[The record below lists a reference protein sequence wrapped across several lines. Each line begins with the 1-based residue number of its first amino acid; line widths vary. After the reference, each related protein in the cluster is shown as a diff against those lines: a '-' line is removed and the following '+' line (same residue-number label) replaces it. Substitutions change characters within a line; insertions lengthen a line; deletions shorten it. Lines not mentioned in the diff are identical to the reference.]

1 MSHLNISEL
10 AARVSWPSGRDMAKA
25 KAAAATA
32 AAAAKDTKAVGQQLT
47 LKKNAQGHLALE
59 T

>member
-1 MSHLNISEL
+1 MGQL
-10 AARVSWPSGRDMAKA
+10 ASWPSGRDMAKA
-25 KAAAATA
+25 KAVAATA